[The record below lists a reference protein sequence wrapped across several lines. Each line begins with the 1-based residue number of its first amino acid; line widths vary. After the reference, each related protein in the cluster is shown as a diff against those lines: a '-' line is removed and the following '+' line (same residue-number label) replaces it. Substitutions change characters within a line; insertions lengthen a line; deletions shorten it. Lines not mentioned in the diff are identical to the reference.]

1 MSSNGETFV
10 RRFMKFGQFVLNLK
24 WMKTQTDRH
33 AQYGILITFPFFLS
47 KGSKTN
53 CKASEH
59 TNEYN
64 NDVAERTCEV
74 TD

>member
-1 MSSNGETFV
+1 MDENTD
-10 RRFMKFGQFVLNLK
+10 R
-24 WMKTQTDRH
+24 QTDR
-33 AQYGILITFPFFLS
+33 QTRNIWYSDYLSFFFLS